1 MTYHP
6 PLLAIAHGSQDPR
19 HAATIER
26 LAAAVRR
33 LRPDLTV
40 ETAYLDHC
48 APGIGQVADRLADEG
63 HAEVV
68 AVPLLLTAAYHA
80 KTDIP
85 AQLHA
90 VRRRH
95 PRLALRYAR
104 PLGPDPLLMAALER
118 RLREAGVWP
127 GEPSTAVVLASAG
140 SSDPEATATLAEVAR
155 DWRERGWREVLLAY
169 ASASPPT
176 VTQAIATARRHGARH
191 VAVASY
197 FLAPGFLPDRIT
209 AGARQADV
217 VTEVLG
223 AAPEV
228 AKLVARRYVEARGRA
243 RARRSA

>member
-1 MTYHP
+1 MTRRP

-19 HAATIER
+19 HAETIER
-26 LAAAVRR
+26 LATAVRR
-33 LRPDLTV
+33 IRPDLTV

-48 APGIGQVADRLADEG
+48 APSIGQVVDRLAATG

-85 AQLHA
+85 AQLRA
-90 VRRRH
+90 VRQRH
-95 PRLALRYAR
+95 PQLVVRYAR
-104 PLGPDPLLMAALER
+104 PLGPDPLLVAALER

-127 GEPSTAVVLASAG
+127 GEPSTTVVLASAG
-140 SSDPEATATLAEVAR
+140 SSDPEATAALARLAR
-155 DWRERGWREVLLAY
+155 DWQERGWRDVLLAY

-176 VTQAIATARRHGARH
+176 VAQAVTTARRHGARH

-197 FLAPGFLPDRIT
+197 FLAPGFLPDRIV

-223 AAPEV
+223 PAPEV
-228 AKLVARRYVEARGRA
+228 AKLVARRYADA
-243 RARRSA
+243 LAAAWTRRSA